1 MPPLP
6 EAKRQPAPNPSEPL
20 PFKEEEAELDDVM
33 MAMDVVDTL
42 RHERML
48 ITRDVNSVARQENL
62 VDRLRGIYRGQG
74 IEVPDEILLDGVKA
88 LEEERFRYQPPKDG
102 LGTRLALLYVNRGK
116 WLPLVYT
123 VLGVIGLG
131 WAVNYYGF
139 TRPAQVESARV
150 ERLAESLPA
159 QLEDLRETGLDLAA
173 TVDARAA
180 VETAYA
186 NGTGALAVG
195 DVERAEEA
203 AETLT
208 GINSELAVSY
218 DLQVVNRA
226 GEASGANRFELDRNG
241 RRVSN
246 QESYYLIVDAVG
258 ADGRPVEVS
267 VTSDETG
274 ETRRTSTWGQRV
286 TEAAH
291 SRAVADKRADGIVD
305 ARDLGSKPLGEL
317 SVDYTT
323 GDYAGE
329 VLQGRILEW

>member
-1 MPPLP
+1 M
-6 EAKRQPAPNPSEPL
+6 
-20 PFKEEEAELDDVM
+20 EAELDDVM

-102 LGTRLALLYVNRGK
+102 LGTRLALLYVNRRK
-116 WLPLVYT
+116 WLPLIYT
-123 VLGVIGLG
+123 VLGVVGLG

-139 TRPAQVESARV
+139 ERPAQLETARV
-150 ERLAESLPA
+150 ERLAEALPA
-159 QLEDLRETGLDLAA
+159 QLEDLREIGLDLAA
-173 TVDARAA
+173 TADARAA

-203 AETLT
+203 ADTLSS
-208 GINSELAVSY
+208 INGELAVSY
-218 DLQVVNRA
+218 DLEVVSRPGELSGIDRYPDGRA
-226 GEASGANRFELDRNG
+226 RTAANANH
-241 RRVSN
+241 
-246 QESYYLIVDAVG
+246 YLIVEALG
-258 ADGRPVEVS
+258 ADGAPVEVR
-267 VTSDETG
+267 VTSEETG
-274 ETRRTSTWGQRV
+274 RTDTVSKWGQRV
-286 TEAAH
+286 TLDAYE
-291 SRAVADKRADGIVD
+291 SAVADKRADGIVD

-317 SVDYTT
+317 SVDYTS

-329 VLQGRILEW
+329 VLPGRILEW